1 LISDDNNRLPIR
13 IKDLA
18 VGSIKA
24 DLEEFRLNNSFKIK
38 KIMNISENA
47 EAILKLKKIC
57 IHRSKNRNA
66 FRRLTWSKPMTY
78 WDYIQTDALLN
89 IQTQRTTLPDE
100 MVLSCII
107 K

>member
-1 LISDDNNRLPIR
+1 
-13 IKDLA
+13 
-18 VGSIKA
+18 
-24 DLEEFRLNNSFKIK
+24 
-38 KIMNISENA
+38 MNISENA
-47 EAILKLKKIC
+47 EAILNEMREKYASIDQ
-57 IHRSKNRNA
+57 KNETH
-66 FRRLTWSKPMTY
+66 LEGLLWSKPMTY